1 MTLVQKHVVL
11 ERRKERELAPTQS
24 LLEAVLNVVVALPTH
39 VRKHK
44 PEIVIPIVAQVSNF
58 SLIILKKSYV
68 QNTIIQILLKL
79 MTLIFI

>member
-1 MTLVQKHVVL
+1 MARVQKHVVP
-11 ERRKERELAPTQS
+11 ERKRERELVPTQS

-58 SLIILKKSYV
+58 TLRIFQKVLCTKYLKV
-68 QNTIIQILLKL
+68 N
-79 MTLIFI
+79 

>member
-1 MTLVQKHVVL
+1 MTLVQKHVVP

-58 SLIILKKSYV
+58 SLIILKKSCV
-68 QNTIIQILLKL
+68 QNSVTP
-79 MTLIFI
+79 

>member
-1 MTLVQKHVVL
+1 MTLVQKHVVP